1 MPRKRRHHALGCDC
15 ASCMA
20 MVQAALAKNTDG
32 TPFFTVAEMYLM
44 ADQIATQEEDNSDV
58 A

>member
-1 MPRKRRHHALGCDC
+1 MGCDC